1 MIPLYPQPVP
11 NEFFMK
17 NNITKATLFN
27 YFAGGASALQKQL
40 IDDWAKD
47 ENNREFFFECLSQ
60 WEIQNLQYEVN
71 VQDALERHQQRIH
84 HQPVNNS
91 ARLPEPVSGNL
102 VERRIIPSWFGGI
115 MAASVG
121 IVLLLGGFF
130 FKDDVLFTTYHTAF
144 GETRSVLLTDGSLVT
159 LNANSSLQIPRFG
172 FGQKTREVRLN
183 GEADFFITHTPDDRH
198 FVVRTDKHFDVVVL
212 GTEFLVNTRDKE
224 SKVVLNKGKVQLLYQ
239 EGNAEKQLTMKP
251 GNLVT
256 FDQKGHLSLKQTL
269 RPQDHTA
276 WKEHR
281 FVFAETTLSDI
292 SRLFAE
298 NYGIT
303 LQITD
308 KALSQWTI
316 SGSFTAYS
324 AEELIETLTSASNLR
339 YQKQGNTIVIS
350 EEP

>member
-1 MIPLYPQPVP
+1 
-11 NEFFMK
+11 MK
-17 NNITKATLFN
+17 NQITKEALFN
-27 YFAGGASALQKQL
+27 YFAGGATALQKQL
-40 IDDWAKD
+40 IDEWAKD
-47 ENNREFFFECLSQ
+47 ESNRELFFECLAL
-60 WEIQNLQYEVN
+60 WEIQNLQYEAN
-71 VQDALERHQQRIH
+71 TQDALECHRQRIH
-84 HQPVNNS
+84 NQS
-91 ARLPEPVSGNL
+91 ANQSALSPEPDPGKIVFG
-102 VERRIIPSWFGGI
+102 RIMPSWFGR
-115 MAASVG
+115 MLAASVG
-121 IVLLLGGFF
+121 IVLLLSGFF
-130 FKDDVLFTTYHTAF
+130 FKDDVLFATYRTAF
-144 GETRSVLLTDGSLVT
+144 GETRTILLTDGSQVT
-159 LNANSSLQIPRFG
+159 LNANSSLQVPRFK

-183 GEADFFITHTPDDRH
+183 GEADFSITHTSDDQH
-198 FVVRTDKHFDVVVL
+198 FVVRTDKHFEVVVL

-224 SKVVLNKGKVQLLYQ
+224 SKVVLNKGRVELLYQ
-239 EGNAEKQLTMKP
+239 EGNASRQLMMKP

-256 FDQKGHLSLKQTL
+256 FDQVGRISLKQTPK
-269 RPQDHTA
+269 PQDYTA

-292 SRLFAE
+292 RRLFAE

-303 LQITD
+303 LQIAD